1 MYLRSSILCQYITS
15 LLPINEQLD
24 DDAIKM
30 YFDKKI
36 QAISSHLIN
45 ILARLFFR
53 EQTNHNSIGKATNE
67 N

>member
-45 ILARLFFR
+45 ILARLSFR